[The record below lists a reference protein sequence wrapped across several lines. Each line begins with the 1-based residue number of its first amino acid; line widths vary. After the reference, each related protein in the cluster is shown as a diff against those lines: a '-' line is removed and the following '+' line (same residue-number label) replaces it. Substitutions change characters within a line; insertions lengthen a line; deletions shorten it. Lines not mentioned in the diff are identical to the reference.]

1 LEIDFAR
8 SNGIAIGKDIFPID
22 FDLVE
27 NEDRVSFVKARCQ
40 WAVEFA
46 VRVASERLARPKLQ
60 SPSIAADCTGYR
72 IRSMIACD
80 RLQVPY
86 PDFVRKQCSRRQ
98 RLHPTEHDAIIV
110 FADHAQPGAFIRP
123 GPHPRSFCWEEPHK
137 PRKCPGSLSHDGIGS
152 NSERTPAHS
161 VRPTLSPP
169 LPSP

>member
-60 SPSIAADCTGYR
+60 SLSIAADCTGYR

-110 FADHAQPGAFIRP
+110 FADHAQPGAFIRLVRIR
-123 GPHPRSFCWEEPHK
+123 G
-137 PRKCPGSLSHDGIGS
+137 LSVGKNRIDHVSVPVLYLTMVLDQILR
-152 NSERTPAHS
+152 ERPPIS